1 MINCFKRASRFNFR
15 RGKCALYI
23 ALTTTLLATV
33 PPVAGEDVFMRMKR
47 AAALLDTLHD
57 SMGSHLQPEEFAD
70 VDCAMLIPRFYRGA
84 ALAGEVFR
92 GGLLLETSF
101 GRGFIS
107 CRNGDEWSAPGA
119 VTMEGGSRA
128 IQIGENIGVVILS
141 MSKLRSTQM
150 LSDRFTIDVG
160 ASSAS
165 GEANSARADSTL
177 RIFIFGNHKDTS
189 AGIDLYGAVLQ
200 SDDSV
205 NKALYGRVVKN
216 VEIARGG
223 TAIPP
228 RARPFVA
235 KLSALLRR

>member
-1 MINCFKRASRFNFR
+1 MINCFKRASRLNFR
-15 RGKCALYI
+15 RGKYALYI
-23 ALTTTLLATV
+23 ALATTLLATV

-84 ALAGEVFR
+84 AVAGEVFR

-128 IQIGENIGVVILS
+128 IQIGENLDVVILWINKQAFS
-141 MSKLRSTQM
+141 QRLSHRSA
-150 LSDRFTIDVG
+150 IDIV
-160 ASSAS
+160 AASAS
-165 GEANSARADSTL
+165 ANGNAFADPEVKILIWGSH
-177 RIFIFGNHKDTS
+177 GKMS
-189 AGIDLYGAVLQ
+189 SGIDLEGVEFQ
-200 SDDSV
+200 PDDSV
-205 NKALYGRVVKN
+205 NKALYGKCVKN
-216 VEIARGG
+216 AEIVAGGMATPAR
-223 TAIPP
+223 AQ
-228 RARPFVA
+228 PFILR
-235 KLSALLRR
+235 LSTLFRR